1 MNRVGFTLKKIWRFQ
16 AERYPIF
23 FVAATTSLFVITLRH
38 ILARH
43 WGFPSNVVPMI
54 SLIVFGVL
62 YLGHIRLLD
71 ELRDADHDRQY
82 YPHRPLPRGLVTEKG
97 LWRTVVVLMIFE
109 VFIIFFLNW
118 TLLPQVAILLAF
130 SWLAGHDFFQ
140 SSTIRRSFFLYNF
153 IMTSQSFLGLYF
165 IVAIAQGGWLLEHDT
180 LLYLIFGYIS
190 MVWLEFV
197 RKIRAPHEENI
208 SRDTYSSRLGPKG
221 AIVGVG
227 FFLVLL
233 LTPIA
238 LMIKQP
244 FGQPFSIISFTLFFC
259 SAIVGGLYVRRLTTR
274 SAKVVQGMGVL
285 TFFILYGT
293 ILLLDE

>member
-1 MNRVGFTLKKIWRFQ
+1 MNRFSLAVKKLWRFQ
-16 AERYPIF
+16 AERYPAL
-23 FVAATTSLFVITLRH
+23 FVAATTSLFVITLKH

-43 WGFPSNVVPMI
+43 WSFSSSVVPMI
-54 SLIVFGVL
+54 GLIAFGVL

-71 ELRDADHDRQY
+71 ELRDAYHDRQY

-97 LWRTVVVLMIFE
+97 LRRSIVVLMICE
-109 VFIIFFLNW
+109 IFIIAWLNW
-118 TLLPQVAILLAF
+118 MYLPQVVILLVF

-140 SSTIRRSFFLYNF
+140 SSKIRRSFFLYNI

-165 IVAIAQGGWLLEHDT
+165 IVSIAQRGWLLERHT

-190 MVWLEFV
+190 IVWLEFV
-197 RKIRAPHEENI
+197 RKIRAPHEENA

-238 LMIKQP
+238 LMLKQP
-244 FGQPFSIISFTLFFC
+244 FGQPFSVISFTLFFC
-259 SAIVGGLYVRRLTTR
+259 SAIVGGLYIRRLTTR

-293 ILLLDE
+293 ILLLHE